1 MWADQATQ
9 RDLTNPLLPN
19 SPGKNNKPDTAPTV
33 SDIDGSDRWF
43 RPSDYEEDDAPP
55 ELRPERMSSLRKFR
69 KYLHGYC
76 EYNNMSLII
85 CVFIYLK
92 LIIS

>member
-33 SDIDGSDRWF
+33 SDTDGSDRWF
-43 RPSDYEEDDAPP
+43 RPSDYEEDDAPANRRVRLP
-55 ELRPERMSSLRKFR
+55 KKSHLDEFLTFDPLGHIKMIGVISRVN
-69 KYLHGYC
+69 C
-76 EYNNMSLII
+76 NTVI
-85 CVFIYLK
+85 K
-92 LIIS
+92 L

>member
-33 SDIDGSDRWF
+33 SDIDGSDR
-43 RPSDYEEDDAPP
+43 
-55 ELRPERMSSLRKFR
+55 
-69 KYLHGYC
+69 
-76 EYNNMSLII
+76 
-85 CVFIYLK
+85 
-92 LIIS
+92 